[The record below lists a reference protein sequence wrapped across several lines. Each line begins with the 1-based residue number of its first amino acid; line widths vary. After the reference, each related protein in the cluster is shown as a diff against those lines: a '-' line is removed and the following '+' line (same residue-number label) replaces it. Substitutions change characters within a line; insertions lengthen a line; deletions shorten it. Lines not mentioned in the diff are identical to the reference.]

1 MIVLA
6 AVMLMASCSDDEKIT
21 PKDYGMKTFAADM
34 KYKKEGSGM
43 AKDFNCK
50 QQTFFKFGKA
60 DAAFI
65 GEHGTDTWTRF
76 DLLPKLPKDKD
87 AMGGGIPE
95 IDNPLYN
102 LKTTKVQDWDIVF
115 TQYYGDVYGGRG
127 KDGVIMPYFLAGIL
141 INPDKVQVGLV
152 VEDKNKSVTELAQ
165 AFADLKLSDVAT
177 VKYKNNMDAIGT
189 KFRSMKGM
197 GNYVPNLHAFFIV
210 KRNNG
215 DIYKLRFIGFW
226 GGTEKK
232 NKVFKCEYALMK

>member
-1 MIVLA
+1 MILLA
-6 AVMLMASCSDDEKIT
+6 AVVLMASCSDDEKIT

-34 KYKKEGSGM
+34 KYKSSGGM

-50 QQTFFKFGKA
+50 QQTFFKFGQA
-60 DAAFI
+60 DAVFI

-76 DLLPKLPKDKD
+76 DLCPKVPKS
-87 AMGGGIPE
+87 MGSTE
-95 IDNPLYN
+95 LIDNPLYN
-102 LKTTKVQDWDIVF
+102 LKTTKVQDWDMVF
-115 TQYYGDVYGGRG
+115 TQYIGDAYGGRG
-127 KDGVIMPYFLAGIL
+127 PKGAIMPYFLAGVL

-165 AFADLKLSDVAT
+165 AFADLKLADVAT
-177 VKYKNNMDAIGT
+177 VEYKNNMDAIGT
-189 KFRSMKGM
+189 KFRAMKGM
-197 GNYVPNLHAFFIV
+197 GNYEPNLHAFFIV

-226 GGTEKK
+226 GGAEKK